1 MKRHHTL
8 ITLLVL
14 ILGAGLT
21 FVAPSGAQIYVEKET
36 IVYFDTTIEVIRT
49 ADNFIILYDSSSSM
63 KDLYEDGP
71 MTLLEAEKQII
82 KEHMDA
88 LPELNWNAGL
98 YSHTPGALKFS
109 ADETY
114 YALKPYNKAEF
125 AEAIDKLPT
134 SPGGPT
140 LLHSAF
146 EKLNNAMANIEGRTA
161 VFLFTDGSYTRNR
174 NQRTPLDLAQEMAQ
188 KHDICFYVISS
199 AKGEAEERLIASV
212 ASINE
217 CSRVVPFKDLLGRP
231 EYSEGAL
238 FVVQASLVP
247 TFETRE
253 RVVGIKTES
262 ILFDFNQTDVKPEYY
277 EELRKLGEFLEENPQ
292 AYVVLSGFTDS
303 TGDETYNMGL
313 SRKRAESVAGYLYE
327 TSNVDSG
334 QVVPLWYGVASP
346 VDSNDTG
353 DGRRQNRRVESF
365 IRGL

>member
-1 MKRHHTL
+1 MKRHHML

-36 IVYFDTTIEVIRT
+36 IVYYGTTIEVVRT

-63 KDLYEDGP
+63 KDLYEGGP

-98 YSHTPGALKFS
+98 YSHTPGALSFS
-109 ADETY
+109 SDETY
-114 YALKPYNKAEF
+114 YAMKPYDKAEF
-125 AEAIDKLPT
+125 AEAINKLPT
-134 SPGGPT
+134 RPSGPT
-140 LLHSAF
+140 LLNNAF
-146 EKLNNAMANIEGRTA
+146 RKLNNAMADIEGRTA
-161 VFLFTDGSYTRNR
+161 VFLFTDGSYTRSS
-174 NQRTPLDLAQEMAQ
+174 NQRTPLDLAQEMAR
-188 KHDICFYVISS
+188 KYDTCFYVISS

-231 EYSEGAL
+231 EYTIGAL
-238 FVVQASLVP
+238 FVVQARLVP

-253 RVVGIKTES
+253 RVVGVKTEN
-262 ILFDFNQTDVKPEYY
+262 ILFDSDQNDIKPEFYA
-277 EELRKLGEFLEENPQ
+277 ELRKIGEFLEENAQ

-327 TSNVDSG
+327 TFNVNSG

-346 VDSNDTG
+346 LGSNDTG
-353 DGRRQNRRVESF
+353 DGRHQNRRVECF
-365 IRGL
+365 IAGL